1 MVEEI
6 QMYLKSLN
14 FGYRT
19 ALREKGI
26 TYVNSYAT
34 FKESNKLEVN
44 KYTNNKKVIQG
55 LGTYYFKLYS
65 DSNKV
70 ICWSCPKQQNIIP
83 GTIPDGCF

>member
-6 QMYLKSLN
+6 QMYLKSMN

-26 TYVNSYAT
+26 TYMNSYAT

-44 KYTNNKKVIQG
+44 KYSNN
-55 LGTYYFKLYS
+55 
-65 DSNKV
+65 
-70 ICWSCPKQQNIIP
+70 
-83 GTIPDGCF
+83 